1 MPTPLRWRFIQSL
14 LKGIALI
21 NPCLLASAILFSAEL
36 KAETALL
43 EDTFTLPSGLKGEM
57 NDSLDRQTG
66 QLAPLAYGPNI
77 KNSGPGGSGYAYING
92 KQALEL
98 NPDLAPY
105 KS

>member
-1 MPTPLRWRFIQSL
+1 
-14 LKGIALI
+14 
-21 NPCLLASAILFSAEL
+21 
-36 KAETALL
+36 
-43 EDTFTLPSGLKGEM
+43 M

-66 QLAPLAYGPNI
+66 QLAPLAYGSNI

-105 KS
+105 KL

>member
-21 NPCLLASAILFSAEL
+21 NSCLLALAILSSAEL

-43 EDTFTLPSGLKGEM
+43 EDAFTPPSGLKDEV
-57 NDSLDRQTG
+57 NESLDRQTG
-66 QLAPLAYGPNI
+66 QLAPLAYGSNI
-77 KNSGPGGSGYAYING
+77 KNSGPGDSGYAYING

-98 NPDLAPY
+98 NPDVAP
-105 KS
+105 

>member
-1 MPTPLRWRFIQSL
+1 MPTPLRCRFIQSL

-36 KAETALL
+36 KAETALI
-43 EDTFTLPSGLKGEM
+43 EDTFTLPSGLKGEI

-66 QLAPLAYGPNI
+66 QLTPLACGPNI
-77 KNSGPGGSGYAYING
+77 KNSWPGGSGYAYING